1 MADTCKE
8 LNQYS
13 LNQCQR
19 LAEPRGAE
27 EQDMGIAQGDGEQQ
41 GGGEQYLTEHVE
53 AFNKLAMLQGCLM
66 TLSILERERAS
77 TPGRHDTLDVGY
89 T

>member
-13 LNQCQR
+13 LNQCQT
-19 LAEPRGAE
+19 LVEPRGAE
-27 EQDMGIAQGDGEQQ
+27 EQDMGIAQG
-41 GGGEQYLTEHVE
+41 GGEQYLAEHVE
-53 AFNKLAMLQGCLM
+53 ACNKLAMLQGGLM
-66 TLSILERERAS
+66 TLSILERERVS